1 MRLSLLTK
9 SSSLSPIAQMPARC
23 SLPLKSEIS
32 NRGIDVIK
40 KKTEIVLVASLKE
53 DVESIDFFTRVF
65 ANPELSRDF
74 MLARMGAHSIS
85 DVLREWIIEHGISS
99 LFNYHITC
107 DSVLHPG
114 ISVDEIEKLIL
125 GFLGALRG
133 VKNLL
138 VIDPYFYTSEPAVL
152 ALFENMVREL
162 SGSLESVTFFT
173 RTHVPPKDRTK
184 ADPSAMHS
192 VLTKVVPSIKIKD
205 VKTDEF
211 HDRFWIDPDRS
222 KGLVMG
228 TSLNGVTKKIALI
241 DHLGSAD
248 AAQLARMALALA

>member
-1 MRLSLLTK
+1 M
-9 SSSLSPIAQMPARC
+9 
-23 SLPLKSEIS
+23 
-32 NRGIDVIK
+32 IK
-40 KKTEIVLVASLKE
+40 KKTEIVFVSSLKGDVAS
-53 DVESIDFFTRVF
+53 SDFFARIF
-65 ANPELSRDF
+65 SDPELSRDF
-74 MLARMGAHSIS
+74 MIARMGPANIS
-85 DVLREWIIEHGISS
+85 DVLREWITENGISS

-114 ISVDEIEKLIL
+114 IRVDEIEKLIL

-133 VKNLL
+133 VKSLL

-173 RTHVPPKDRTK
+173 KTHSNDKDRAK
-184 ADPSAMHS
+184 ADPTAMHA
-192 VLTKVVPSIKIKD
+192 VLTKVVPAIKIKD

-211 HDRFWIDPDRS
+211 HDRFWLDPES
-222 KGLVMG
+222 GKGLVMG

-241 DHLGSAD
+241 DHLTAAD
-248 AAQLARMALALA
+248 ATQLARMALALV